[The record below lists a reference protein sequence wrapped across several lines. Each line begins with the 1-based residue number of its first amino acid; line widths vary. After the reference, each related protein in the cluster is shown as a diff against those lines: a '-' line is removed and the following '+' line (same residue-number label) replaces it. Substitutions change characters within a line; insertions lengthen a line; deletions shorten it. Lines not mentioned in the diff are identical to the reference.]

1 MITRNNGS
9 LKIIFVLLTG
19 LIVFL
24 IFIKIIV
31 NNDQRFTLA
40 YFFMFIL
47 LYSLITFFILKQN
60 YNLFEPI
67 FLFSA
72 FYSTVLFA
80 GFYSLS
86 SNFSSNLF
94 VKNIPFHNDI
104 EDLAA
109 IVSFYFFSGYIF
121 TLLGYYFVRQNN
133 KIKLEFESKRIVSDV
148 VINIVVVVFVSIG
161 ILNFIHNII
170 IFAGG
175 NFFVYFSNISM
186 RFHEFSITGTT
197 LGYTLAYNA
206 MYIWLFKLFR
216 RNNRKINRTFLV
228 ILLLTI
234 VMKASTGRV
243 FGTLLYITS
252 FIALYYFFEISQN
265 KKIKNRKYYFLG
277 LLLFFSGVLFYFFR
291 IISSLSV
298 NKSLIGGIL
307 NELSHLFDLFFF
319 LAVDQGNVPNY
330 GLVLKIVD
338 SWGNDIG
345 FLYGESL
352 LTWSYGFLPSFLRP
366 DGYQPSVLIKNAW
379 YSHLPTGNLPPT
391 GIGEMYA
398 NFGILGP
405 FIGMFAFG
413 CLMGYIYNYTT
424 KKSNYWI
431 YVIYVQITIGFI
443 MLYPKGEFDNLSL
456 WMILPIIIIKF
467 FLEFISYT
475 GTTIH
480 TKNCQTISNST

>member
-1 MITRNNGS
+1 MIAHNS
-9 LKIIFVLLTG
+9 ILLKIVSVLLIG
-19 LIVFL
+19 LILLLLF
-24 IFIKIIV
+24 FKIIV
-31 NNDQRFTLA
+31 TSDQRFALA
-40 YFFMFIL
+40 YFFLFML
-47 LYSLITFFILKQN
+47 LYSLIAFFVLKRH

-86 SNFSSNLF
+86 TSFSNNIF
-94 VKNIPFHNDI
+94 VKKISFYNDI
-104 EDLAA
+104 EDLATL
-109 IVSFYFFSGYIF
+109 VSFYFFSSYIF
-121 TLLGYYFVRQNN
+121 TLLGYYIVRN
-133 KIKLEFESKRIVSDV
+133 KTPIKLKFESKRIVSNF
-148 VINIVVVVFVSIG
+148 VINIVVFVFVSIG
-161 ILNFIHNII
+161 ILNFIQNII
-170 IFAGG
+170 TFANG
-175 NFFVYFSNISM
+175 NFFVYFSNISL
-186 RFHEFSITGTT
+186 RFQEFSTTGTT

-216 RNNRKINRTFLV
+216 ENDRKLNLKYLF

-234 VMKASTGRV
+234 IMKASTGRV
-243 FGTLLYITS
+243 FGTLLYISS
-252 FIALYYFFEISQN
+252 FIALYYFYEINQN
-265 KKIKNRKYYFLG
+265 NRIKNRKYYLFG

-298 NKSLIGGIL
+298 NKSVVGGIL
-307 NELSHLFDLFFF
+307 KELSHLFDLFFF
-319 LAVDQGNVPNY
+319 LAVDQGNVPNF
-330 GLVLKIVD
+330 GLLLKIID

-345 FLYGESL
+345 FLHGESL
-352 LTWSYGFLPSFLRP
+352 LTWIYGFLPSFLRP
-366 DGYQPSVLIKNAW
+366 EGYQPSVLIKNTW

-424 KKSNYWI
+424 KKCNYWI

-480 TKNCQTISNST
+480 TKNCQTISNPT